1 MQEVVMPRAEHGDE
15 SVRTRRLSEAQFV
28 DEWQRQWL
36 LSVRAATTEVL
47 NSGTWLSEDDAAKA
61 LAQALERRG
70 IAPDPAAVRAG
81 ASLIARGRRPR
92 ILSIDL
98 TIGTGRR
105 RH

>member
-1 MQEVVMPRAEHGDE
+1 VSRLEDGGEPLCA
-15 SVRTRRLSEAQFV
+15 RRLSESQFV

-47 NSGTWLSEDDAAKA
+47 NSGTWLTEAAAAKA

-81 ASLIARGRRPR
+81 ASLIARGRRPL

-98 TIGTGRR
+98 TVGTGRR
-105 RH
+105 RR